1 MLRLLGAIREDVMAT
16 EQRSG
21 KRLNTALAAAVAH
34 PIRTRSLAILG
45 ERVASPAEIA
55 RELQLDVSKVGY
67 HVSALAEAKLV
78 EEVGS
83 RPVRGAIEHFYKA
96 VELPILT
103 DEQEAELPL
112 DERRSFAESILS
124 LYVGNAAHG
133 LDAGSLIGRADH
145 HLTRLAFNTD
155 EEGWGEAT
163 AAYMQLYERIFE
175 IQEAA
180 AARMRDGEEKPFRV
194 VSFQSLFEIPMKPE

>member
-1 MLRLLGAIREDVMAT
+1 MAT
-16 EQRSG
+16 GQRKG

-55 RELQLDVSKVGY
+55 RELELDVSKVGY
-67 HVSALAEAKLV
+67 HVSALADAKLI

-103 DEQEAELPL
+103 DEQEAELPM

-133 LDAGSLIGRADH
+133 LDAGTLVGRADH
-145 HLTRLAFNTD
+145 HLTRFAFNLD
-155 EEGWGEAT
+155 ETGWKEASD
-163 AAYMQLYERIFE
+163 AYLELYERIFQ
-175 IQEAA
+175 IQVQAA
-180 AARMRDGEEKPFRV
+180 DRLGKTEEKPIRT
-194 VSFQSLFEIPMKPE
+194 VSFLSFFEVPVTGE

>member
-1 MLRLLGAIREDVMAT
+1 MASA
-16 EQRSG
+16 QRNG

-45 ERVASPAEIA
+45 ERVASPVEIA

-67 HVSALAEAKLV
+67 HVTALAEANLV

-124 LYVGNAAHG
+124 IYVGNAAHG
-133 LDAGSLIGRADH
+133 LDAGTLIGRADH
-145 HLTRLAFNTD
+145 HLTRFAFNLD
-155 EEGWGEAT
+155 EIGWKEASE
-163 AAYMQLYERIFE
+163 AYLELYERVFQ
-175 IQEAA
+175 IQAEASD
-180 AARMRDGEEKPFRV
+180 RLGENGDKPIRT
-194 VSFQSLFEIPMKPE
+194 VSFLSLFEVPAAGE

>member
-1 MLRLLGAIREDVMAT
+1 MAT
-16 EQRSG
+16 GQRKG

-55 RELQLDVSKVGY
+55 RELELDVSKVGY
-67 HVSALAEAKLV
+67 HVTALAEANLI

-133 LDAGSLIGRADH
+133 LDAGTLVGRADH
-145 HLTRLAFNTD
+145 HLTRFAFNLD
-155 EEGWGEAT
+155 EAGWKEASD
-163 AAYMQLYERIFE
+163 AYLELYERVFQ
-175 IQEAA
+175 IQVEAA
-180 AARMRDGEEKPFRV
+180 DRLGKTEEKPIRT
-194 VSFQSLFEIPMKPE
+194 VSFLSFFEVPATGE

>member
-1 MLRLLGAIREDVMAT
+1 MLRCVRPMKEGVMAT
-16 EQRSG
+16 AQRSG

-55 RELQLDVSKVGY
+55 RELELDVSKVGY
-67 HVSALAEAKLV
+67 HVSALADAKLI

-112 DERRSFAESILS
+112 E
-124 LYVGNAAHG
+124 
-133 LDAGSLIGRADH
+133 
-145 HLTRLAFNTD
+145 
-155 EEGWGEAT
+155 
-163 AAYMQLYERIFE
+163 
-175 IQEAA
+175 
-180 AARMRDGEEKPFRV
+180 
-194 VSFQSLFEIPMKPE
+194 

>member
-1 MLRLLGAIREDVMAT
+1 MAT
-16 EQRSG
+16 GQRKG

-55 RELQLDVSKVGY
+55 RELELDVSKVGY
-67 HVSALAEAKLV
+67 HVSALAEANLI
-78 EEVGS
+78 EEVGN

-103 DEQEAELPL
+103 DEQEAELPME
-112 DERRSFAESILS
+112 ERRSFAESILS

-133 LDAGSLIGRADH
+133 LDAGTLVGRPDH
-145 HLTRLAFNTD
+145 HLTRFAFNLD
-155 EEGWGEAT
+155 ETGWKEASD
-163 AAYMQLYERIFE
+163 AYLELYERVFQ
-175 IQEAA
+175 IQAEAA
-180 AARMRDGEEKPFRV
+180 ERLGKAEEKPIRA
-194 VSFQSLFEIPMKPE
+194 VSFLSLFEVPATGE

>member
-1 MLRLLGAIREDVMAT
+1 VMAT
-16 EQRSG
+16 EPQKG

-55 RELQLDVSKVGY
+55 RELELDVSKVGY
-67 HVSALAEAKLV
+67 HVGALAEANLV

-133 LDAGSLIGRADH
+133 LDAGTLIGRPDH
-145 HLTRLAFNTD
+145 HLTRYAFNLD
-155 EEGWGEAT
+155 ETGWKEASE
-163 AAYMQLYERIFE
+163 AYLELYERVFR
-175 IQEAA
+175 IQAEAA
-180 AARMRDGEEKPFRV
+180 ARLGSNGAKPIRT
-194 VSFQSLFEIPMKPE
+194 VSFLSLFEVPAAGE